1 MEAIRLGNINVTR
14 LLLDTDVDIHGRLPY
29 NRFIDGDN
37 CWTLWNDSARRKKEP
52 WYSAK
57 SSLFSGFPVLQWSAL
72 HIAVWRGQWQVV
84 KLLIKR
90 RANPNLRDYYHRAAL
105 DLAIELSDFEITLGL
120 LDLDCSDLDKTRLSI
135 PFSNLL
141 DEAIHEKRHCTV
153 NPLLVHGVCHLQR
166 VSWDIFAAI

>member
-1 MEAIRLGNINVTR
+1 MEAIRLGNFNVTR
-14 LLLDTDVDIHGRLPY
+14 LLLDTDVDIHGRLTY

-37 CWTLWNDSARRKKEP
+37 CWTLWDDSARRKKEP

-105 DLAIELSDFEITLGL
+105 DLAIELSDLRSLWGYWTWIVLIW
-120 LDLDCSDLDKTRLSI
+120 TRQGCPYLFQI
-135 PFSNLL
+135 YWMKLFMRNVIVP
-141 DEAIHEKRHCTV
+141 
-153 NPLLVHGVCHLQR
+153 
-166 VSWDIFAAI
+166 